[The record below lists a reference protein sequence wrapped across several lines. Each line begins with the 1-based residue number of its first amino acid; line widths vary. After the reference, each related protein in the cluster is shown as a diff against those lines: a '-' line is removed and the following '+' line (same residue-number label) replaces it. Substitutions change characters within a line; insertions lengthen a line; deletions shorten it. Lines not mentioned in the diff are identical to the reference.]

1 MKNIRKIFIGL
12 LLLGIATYFAACV
25 KGDFDEPPIYIPRV
39 DFTSNTTIAAL
50 KSSYK
55 SLKQIEEDIIIQG
68 IVVGNDESGNLYKKL
83 IIQDSTAGI
92 ELALDKTNLY
102 NEFKLGQRVFVKCKG
117 MYIGDYNK
125 LIQLGYLFEGSIG
138 RLPEVFMPQHI
149 FRDSLPGK
157 VPEPQLTELTG
168 LNTFLVSQLVKFE
181 NITFV
186 DPGKEWAPQS
196 ADATNR
202 SIVGTTMV
210 VRTSKYANFA
220 SELIPAGSG
229 TVTGILSIFQNTY
242 QLTIRDTSDLKN
254 FSGTVPPPPEGG
266 DGSKEDPYTVAQAVQ
281 MQNAT
286 PYVVGFVKGFIVG
299 SVKAGVTSIASADDI
314 DFSPPFTSATNVLI
328 ADEAGETNFM
338 NCVVVNLPAG
348 SSLRG
353 DVNLQNNPDNMG
365 KWLNVKGTLRTYFGI
380 AGLRDFSGE
389 ADDYEFEGGG
399 NGGGSGSGSGTQDD
413 PYDVQSAIEKQN
425 ANPYVV
431 GWVKGYIVGSVKSGV
446 TSISSGDDIHF
457 APPFTS
463 STNVLIADEK
473 NEIDYTKCVVVNLP
487 AGKPLR
493 SEVNLLDHPDNL
505 GKWLKVTGT
514 LRTYFGI
521 AGLRD
526 SNGGSE
532 DFELE
537 EGGGSGGED
546 YLFVEDFKKDL
557 GTFSTYSVAGDQVWE
572 WADFDSGC
580 AKMTGFVGGTHY
592 VNEDWL
598 ISPEISLSGQTG
610 VKMSFREAINHITSI
625 NDLKVLISTDFSGSG
640 NPNTATWTE
649 LTGFTR
655 AAGNSWTFIETN
667 EVSLAAYEGQ
677 NIYIAFK
684 YTCSSSASSTWEV
697 GKVMLSANR

>member
-25 KGDFDEPPIYIPRV
+25 KGDFDEPPVYIPKV
-39 DFTSNTTIAAL
+39 DFNSNITIAAL

-68 IVVGNDESGNLYKKL
+68 IVVGNDESGNLFKKL

-102 NEFKLGQRVFVKCKG
+102 NEFKLGQWVFVKCKG

-125 LIQLGYLFEGSIG
+125 LIQLGYLYEGSIG
-138 RLPEVFMPQHI
+138 RLPEVFMSQHI

-210 VRTSKYANFA
+210 VRTSKYAIFA

-254 FSGTVPPPPEGG
+254 FGGTIPPPPTGG
-266 DGSKEDPYTVAQAVQ
+266 DGTKKHPYTVAQAVE
-281 MQNAT
+281 MQDAT
-286 PYVVGFVKGFIVG
+286 PNIIGFVKGFIVG
-299 SVKAGVTSIASADDI
+299 SVKSGVTSITSADDI

-338 NCVVVNLPAG
+338 NCVVVNLPEG
-348 SSLRG
+348 TSLHS
-353 DVNLQNNPDNMG
+353 DVNLQDNPDNKG
-365 KWLNVKGTLRTYFGI
+365 KWLNVKGTLKSYFGI
-380 AGLRDFSGE
+380 AGLLESNGESEDFE
-389 ADDYEFEGGG
+389 LEDGGD
-399 NGGGSGSGSGTQDD
+399 SGTQNN

-425 ANPYVV
+425 AYPYVV
-431 GWVKGYIVGSVKSGV
+431 GWVKGYIVGSVKKDI
-446 TSISSGDDIHF
+446 TSISSPDDIHF

-463 STNVLIADEK
+463 ATNVLIADDK
-473 NEIDYTKCVVVNLP
+473 NETDYTKCVVVNLP

-537 EGGGSGGED
+537 DGGGSGGED
-546 YLFVEDFKKDL
+546 YLFVEDFKEDL
-557 GTFSTYSVAGDQVWE
+557 GTFSTYSVTGDQVWE

-580 AKMTGFVGGTHY
+580 AKMTGFVDGTHY
-592 VNEDWL
+592 ENEDWL
-598 ISPEISLSGQTG
+598 ISPQISLSGQTG
-610 VKMSFREAINHITSI
+610 VKMSFREAINHLT
-625 NDLKVLISTDFSGSG
+625 DYDHLKVLISTDFSGSG
-640 NPNTATWTE
+640 NPNTATWNE
-649 LTGFTR
+649 ISGFTR
-655 AAGNSWTFIETN
+655 AAGNSWTFFETN

-697 GKVMLSANR
+697 GKMMLSANR

>member
-25 KGDFDEPPIYIPRV
+25 KGDFDEPPVYIPKV
-39 DFTSNTTIAAL
+39 DFNSNTTIAAL
-50 KSSYK
+50 RSSYK

-68 IVVGNDESGNLYKKL
+68 IVVGNDESGNLFKKL

-117 MYIGDYNK
+117 MYIGDYNN
-125 LIQLGYLFEGSIG
+125 LIQLGYLYEGSIG
-138 RLPEVFMPQHI
+138 RLPEVFMSQHI

-157 VPEPQLTELTG
+157 VLEPQLTALTG

-220 SELIPAGSG
+220 SDLIPAGSG

-254 FSGTVPPPPEGG
+254 FGGTIPPPPTGG
-266 DGSKEDPYTVAQAVQ
+266 DGTKEDPYNVAQAVQ

-286 PYVVGFVKGFIVG
+286 PYVIGFVKGYIVG
-299 SVKAGVTSIASADDI
+299 SVKAGVTSITSADDI
-314 DFSPPFTSATNVLI
+314 DFSPPFTSATNVLV

-348 SSLRG
+348 TSLRG
-353 DVNLQNNPDNMG
+353 DVNLQNNPDNKG
-365 KWLNVKGTLRTYFGI
+365 KWLNVKGTLRSYFGI

-389 ADDYEFEGGG
+389 ADDYDFEGGG
-399 NGGGSGSGSGTQDD
+399 NGGGSGSGSGTQND

-431 GWVKGYIVGSVKSGV
+431 GWVKGYIVGSVKKDI
-446 TSISSGDDIHF
+446 TSISSADDIHF

-463 STNVLIADEK
+463 ATNVLIADDK
-473 NEIDYTKCVVVNLP
+473 NETDYTKCVVVNLP

-493 SEVNLLDHPDNL
+493 SEVNLVDHPDNL

-537 EGGGSGGED
+537 DGGGSGGED
-546 YLFVEDFKKDL
+546 YLFVEDFKKDF

-572 WADFDSGC
+572 WADFDGGC
-580 AKMTGFVGGTHY
+580 TKMTGFVDGTHY

-598 ISPEISLSGQTG
+598 ISPQISLSGQTG
-610 VKMSFREAINHITSI
+610 VKMSFREAINHITSY
-625 NDLKVLISTDFSGSG
+625 NDLKVLISTNYSGSG
-640 NPNTATWTE
+640 NPNTATWNE
-649 LTGFTR
+649 ISGFTR
-655 AAGNSWTFIETN
+655 AAGNSWTFFETN

-684 YTCSSSASSTWEV
+684 YNCSSSASSTWEV